1 LLIPETDDNG
11 TIETVLSVAHD
22 ITEIRRSAQILEDA
36 NRRKDEFLAMLAH
49 ELRNPLAPIRNAS
62 EILARK
68 LADDPQMKKTVSLV
82 KRQVT
87 HLARLVDDLLD
98 VSRITRGK
106 INVIRESVELAT
118 VIARA
123 VETVEPMLSRQRHE
137 LVVNVAPEPLYIDGD
152 LTRLTQ
158 IVGNILSNAIKYTD
172 AGGRIETTAR
182 AIGEQIEIRIRDN
195 GIGIDPAMLPDVF
208 DLFTQSS
215 QLNGRGQTGLGI
227 GLALAKRLVEMHGG
241 EVQAHSAGPGQ
252 GSEFI
257 VLLPRQAG
265 AAAAAARVNSVTPA
279 PLTATMARR
288 ILVADDNRDA
298 LESLAR
304 LLELSGHEIH
314 KAVDGVQALEAA
326 TRERP
331 DLVLLDI
338 GMPGMDGYEVARR
351 IRAQP
356 WGREATLIALT
367 GWGQDTDRTR
377 SREAGFDSHCVKP
390 LDLQYLFT
398 LLDSLPAARDAGGA
412 PVART
417 SSTAGTG
424 TLSNRNPR

>member
-1 LLIPETDDNG
+1 
-11 TIETVLSVAHD
+11 
-22 ITEIRRSAQILEDA
+22 
-36 NRRKDEFLAMLAH
+36 ML
-49 ELRNPLAPIRNAS
+49 
-62 EILARK
+62 
-68 LADDPQMKKTVSLV
+68 
-82 KRQVT
+82 
-87 HLARLVDDLLD
+87 
-98 VSRITRGK
+98 
-106 INVIRESVELAT
+106 
-118 VIARA
+118 
-123 VETVEPMLSRQRHE
+123 MLQRHE
-137 LVVNVAPEPLYIDGD
+137 LIVSVESGPLLLDGD

-172 AGGRIETTAR
+172 AGGRIELSAGS
-182 AIGEQIEIRIRDN
+182 IGEWIEIRVRDN
-195 GIGIDPAMLPDVF
+195 GIGIDPAVLPDVF

-279 PLTATMARR
+279 PQTATMARR

-351 IRAQP
+351 IRSQP
-356 WGREATLIALT
+356 WGRAATLVALS
-367 GWGQDTDRTR
+367 GWGQESDRKR
-377 SREAGFDSHCVKP
+377 SREAGFDSHCIKP
-390 LDLQYLFT
+390 LDPQRLSM
-398 LLDSLPAARDAGGA
+398 LLASLSPPGGAAAEPAARAGE
-412 PVART
+412 
-417 SSTAGTG
+417 
-424 TLSNRNPR
+424 